1 MTPDYMHGIFK
12 MKIQDFIS
20 LEQIYNGRL
29 GHIEKVISIKT
40 NKKMPTV
47 SSKRGSL
54 HPCTCDMG
62 AFQLPPSSLVV
73 TVVIFVEFEK
83 VCHPSKL
90 YFQSS

>member
-1 MTPDYMHGIFK
+1 M
-12 MKIQDFIS
+12 S
-20 LEQIYNGRL
+20 
-29 GHIEKVISIKT
+29 
-40 NKKMPTV
+40 TV

-90 YFQSS
+90 YFQSSLLLSRQEKGMENGHVACARRGHPTI